1 VKAEA
6 LLRVSLTVADLTAAE
21 AFYTEALGFVRA
33 SVVSHADTALAILLG
48 ARRIRI
54 LWLRRGNQILE
65 LAEFDPPGAPYKR
78 DSCSNDLWFQH
89 IALVTDSMSIAYAR
103 LCQHHFTPISRHG
116 PETLPG
122 GIVAFK
128 FRDAEAH
135 PLELIAFPRPDPHTQ
150 GGIDHSAISV
160 ADADR
165 SIAFYTETV
174 GLSLQSRQVNTGAA
188 QDRLDNLDNVTVDVC
203 ALAPASVAPHLE
215 LLAYRAPRGRVAT
228 PIHQADIA
236 ATRLVF
242 SAAPGTP
249 PTLFHDPDAHA
260 ILLV

>member
-1 VKAEA
+1 VKAES

-33 SVVSHADTALAILLG
+33 GAPRDADAPLAALLG
-48 ARRIRI
+48 ARRIRL
-54 LWLRRGNQILE
+54 LWLLRGNQILE
-65 LAEFDPPGAPYKR
+65 LAEFDPPGAPYPR

-89 IALVTDSMSIAYAR
+89 IALVTGDMSEAYAR
-103 LCQHHFTPISRHG
+103 LCRHRFTPISRHG

-128 FRDAEAH
+128 FRDPERH
-135 PLELIAFPRPDPHTQ
+135 PLELIAFPRPDPQTQ
-150 GGIDHSAISV
+150 GGVDHSAISV

-165 SIAFYTETV
+165 SIMFYTEAL

-188 QDRLDNLDNVTVDVC
+188 QDRLDDLENATVDVC
-203 ALAPASVAPHLE
+203 ALAPAQGAPHVE
-215 LLAYRAPRGRVAT
+215 LLAYRAPRGRAMA
-228 PIHQADIA
+228 PMRPSDIA

-242 SAAPGTP
+242 STAASPAP
-249 PTLFHDPDAHA
+249 MLFHDPDAHA
-260 ILLV
+260 LLLV